1 VPETTDLPENE
12 PKVNRTTFTE
22 AEQREHTE
30 RLRAMVEDDG
40 ETWDLSDNDK
50 AALRMALA
58 AVENANL
65 SFCVYC
71 GKIGPKASADMVDHT
86 LTCEK
91 RPEMRLFNHID
102 ALRAYVRH
110 EPMCSQAK
118 PWLAGRPLHH
128 CTCGLD
134 GLLAFKTDEAS
145 HQTPRISLPESE

>member
-1 VPETTDLPENE
+1 VLEPCNQPES
-12 PKVNRTTFTE
+12 E
-22 AEQREHTE
+22 ATYTADQRREHTE

-50 AALRMALA
+50 AALRMALQ
-58 AVENANL
+58 AVELANH
-65 SFCVYC
+65 SVCTYC
-71 GKIGPKASADMVDHT
+71 GHIGDKTTDAMTEHVLA
-86 LTCEK
+86 CEK

-118 PWLAGRPLHH
+118 REFAGRPLHH

-134 GLLAFKTDEAS
+134 KLLAFKTD
-145 HQTPRISLPESE
+145 